1 MKTTAPVR
9 RTPPL
14 NSLKAF
20 EATARLGSFVLA
32 AAELHVSPSA
42 VSQQIRKLED
52 FLGKQLFIRRNNQI
66 MLTDVGLLVQST
78 STEMMDQLASMT
90 LRLTGSGLPPNLV
103 VSALPSVGIR
113 WFSRRLPEF
122 LRANPDVRVDFR
134 LEDDPVDFHRNRID
148 VRISFGEH
156 LYPDFVTVP
165 FRRDRVTLMCTP
177 QVLKSRDIQQDTLGS
192 LQETDLIHV
201 LWRSGIGLSAY
212 PTWDSWLASMGIS
225 RHVRREL
232 GHSVDMSCL
241 AVDLARSGCGIA
253 LGQVMLAEHELEQ
266 GILVAPFAESIPL
279 QYFYCA
285 VYTPA
290 NSRNAIVQSFIA
302 WLASLFPDQ
311 EKRR

>member
-1 MKTTAPVR
+1 MKTNAPVR

-52 FLGKQLFIRRNNQI
+52 FLGKQLFIRRNNQL
-66 MLTDVGLLVQST
+66 MLTDVGMLVQAT

-90 LRLTGSGLPPNLV
+90 LRLTDSRIRPNLV
-103 VSALPSVGIR
+103 ISALPSVGIR

-122 LRANPDVRVDFR
+122 LRSNPDVRVDFR
-134 LEDDPVDFHRNRID
+134 LEDDPVDFYRNRID

-165 FRRDRVTLMCTP
+165 FHRDGVTLMGTP
-177 QVLKSRDIQQDTLGS
+177 EVLKSKGVQLNTLES

-212 PTWDSWLASMGIS
+212 PTWESWLAAAGAP

-253 LGQVMLAEHELEQ
+253 LCQKMLAEHELAQ
-266 GILVAPFAESIPL
+266 GILVAPFAASLSL

-290 NSRNAIVQSFIA
+290 NSRNVMVQSFIA
-302 WLASLFPDQ
+302 WLSSLFSNQ
-311 EKRR
+311 ITTR